1 MKSKILVKALK
12 FYGLGPFL
20 ISLISLPTAWGGPL
34 EEGEKYEK
42 QHLYYQ
48 AAQEYL
54 KIDNPEL
61 RELKLNHLTA
71 GWNGLDGQ
79 IMKAQENVVKNP
91 SSAEA
96 HYQLGE
102 KYYQKGETLLAYQRA
117 NPRNYPEATL
127 EAEKTFFFNAAI
139 TESNQA
145 LQLNANYPQAHL
157 LLGKIYLAQGKK
169 PEAIQEMN
177 QAIALDPKFRD
188 GYISLAQICLADK
201 SYDQAEANL
210 LKLIGLNPN
219 DASAH
224 TLLGHL
230 YLERK
235 EFRKAISEFDKAVQA
250 NPSDREVVTRLAQAY
265 DLYGKDLYKEGKY
278 DEAVEAFQKAFQMRS
293 LREYYNDLQ
302 TALKKQEEV
311 RLASFSK
318 PQETKKEISKPGY
331 KKKKKGL
338 RRSKVKAVAGKP
350 QRKAPSAQPQAP
362 APQVPAS
369 STQTPPTPSPVQ
381 PSGEKP
387 AEPGQSGK
395 PEIKGLQDTG
405 TQVEKPAGPGQS
417 GESLSSST
425 GQTPPSNPS
434 GQPSQPAPGERR

>member
-117 NPRNYPEATL
+117 NPGNYPEATL

-188 GYISLAQICLADK
+188 GYISLAQIYLADK

-210 LKLIGLNPN
+210 LKLIELNPN

-235 EFRKAISEFDKAVQA
+235 EFGKAISEFDKAVQA

-278 DEAVEAFQKAFQMRS
+278 DEAVEAFQKAFQLRS

-331 KKKKKGL
+331 KKKKGP

-350 QRKAPSAQPQAP
+350 RRKVPSAQPQVSAP
-362 APQVPAS
+362 QVPAPSTQISTQPPAQPSAPTPQVPAS
-369 STQTPPTPSPVQ
+369 STQTPPTPSPAQ
-381 PSGEKP
+381 PPGEK
-387 AEPGQSGK
+387 S
-395 PEIKGLQDTG
+395 T
-405 TQVEKPAGPGQS
+405 GPGQS
-417 GESLSSST
+417 SESLPSST

-434 GQPSQPAPGERR
+434 GQPQQSAPGEQR